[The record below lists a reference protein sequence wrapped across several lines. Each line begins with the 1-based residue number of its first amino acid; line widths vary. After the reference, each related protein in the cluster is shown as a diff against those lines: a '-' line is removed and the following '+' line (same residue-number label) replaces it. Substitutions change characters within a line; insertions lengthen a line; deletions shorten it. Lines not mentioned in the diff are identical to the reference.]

1 MTQKYFHLI
10 YLWYHDTITIMYI
23 NEKQTFTLGYVLMLK
38 KNKSRIWQHITG
50 CQTRKRRIWE

>member
-1 MTQKYFHLI
+1 
-10 YLWYHDTITIMYI
+10 MYI